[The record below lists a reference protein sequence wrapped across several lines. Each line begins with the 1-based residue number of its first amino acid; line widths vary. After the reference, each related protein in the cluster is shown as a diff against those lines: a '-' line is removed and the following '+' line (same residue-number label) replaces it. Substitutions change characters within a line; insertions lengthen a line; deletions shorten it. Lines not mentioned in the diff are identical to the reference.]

1 MARRRASH
9 EADGTDE
16 FRDAGAGEGTEAPH
30 GEDGPSRSELKRR
43 DLQLR
48 ELGVALVALPASEFD
63 ALDLPE
69 KLADAVRACRTI
81 TAHGARLRQEMY
93 IAKVLRHV
101 DVEPIRV
108 ALDRRSENDR
118 QRVRRE
124 HALEQWRERL
134 LADEPDA
141 WTELAAALDD
151 PAALQPLRTLARQA
165 RAERASSRP
174 PAASR
179 QLFRRLRELLADRDI

>member
-1 MARRRASH
+1 MSRKRAFTDDENFEARP
-9 EADGTDE
+9 DE
-16 FRDAGAGEGTEAPH
+16 DAAAVD
-30 GEDGPSRSELKRR
+30 DGPSKSELKRQ

-48 ELGVALVALPASEFD
+48 ELGVALVELPPAELE

-69 KLADAVRACRTI
+69 RLFDAVTACRTI

-101 DVEPIRV
+101 DVESIRTT
-108 ALDRRSENDR
+108 LERRSEIDR

-134 LADEPDA
+134 LADEADA
-141 WTELAAALDD
+141 WTELGTTLDD
-151 PAALQPLRTLARQA
+151 PAALQQLRTLARQA
-165 RAERASSRP
+165 RAEKAASRA
-174 PAASR
+174 PAAAR
-179 QLFRRLRELLADRDI
+179 QLFRRLRDIFTPGGDV